1 MTPLARSNLRERS
14 LADRAGTSAEP
25 FRLLV
30 DQIKDYAIFLLTPD
44 GRVATWN
51 EGARRLKGYED
62 TEIIGRHFQQFYTEV
77 DREAGLPGRLL
88 AAAIAD
94 GRVESEGWR
103 VRKDGTRFWADVV
116 ITAIRAERTQEL
128 LGFAKITR
136 DLSER
141 KASESQREHLVLEL
155 QAANREL
162 ESFAYSVSH
171 DLRAPLRAIDGF
183 SQALLEDYG
192 AIIEGEGQE
201 YLHRLRAATQRMG
214 QLIDDMLRLSRV
226 TRGPILRERVDLS
239 AVAAEIAAQLQAA
252 DPARPVQW
260 TIQPNV
266 TAKGDSRLLRL
277 VLENLLGNAF
287 KFTSRTEGA
296 AISFWSERRDGERV
310 FSVQDNG
317 AGFDMTYAD
326 QLFGAF
332 QRLHGPTEFEG
343 TGVGLATVLRIVSRH
358 GGRVEA
364 VGEVDKGATF
374 SFTLGRDGG

>member
-1 MTPLARSNLRERS
+1 M
-14 LADRAGTSAEP
+14 
-25 FRLLV
+25 
-30 DQIKDYAIFLLTPD
+30 
-44 GRVATWN
+44 
-51 EGARRLKGYED
+51 
-62 TEIIGRHFQQFYTEV
+62 
-77 DREAGLPGRLL
+77 
-88 AAAIAD
+88 
-94 GRVESEGWR
+94 
-103 VRKDGTRFWADVV
+103 V